1 MVARLA
7 AAGRASTAR
16 AVAVTWTVRPPG
28 TSRTRRLTF
37 TTAWM
42 AEQSHLTSSAPL
54 ATAISAARDVPQPGV
69 RAARAAMSAAVC
81 AAARAA
87 ASAPMSTARTPVIRM
102 SPDNAN
108 PMRVAP
114 PFSPADHP
122 NERAGPARTCLGRAA
137 ATRGVFTGW
146 PGSAVGQARW
156 LRPRWP

>member
-1 MVARLA
+1 M
-7 AAGRASTAR
+7 
-16 AVAVTWTVRPPG
+16 TWTVRPPG

-37 TTAWM
+37 TTAWT

-54 ATAISAARDVPQPGV
+54 ATAISAARDVPQLGV
-69 RAARAAMSAAVC
+69 STARATMSAAVW

-102 SPDNAN
+102 SPDSAS

-114 PFSPADHP
+114 PFSPAGHS
-122 NERAGPARTCLGRAA
+122 NERARPAQARVGRGA
-137 ATRGVFTGW
+137 ATRGPLTGW

-156 LRPRWP
+156 RRPRWP